1 MVIGEVIPDELKT
14 ALNTSGF
21 SWKSFD
27 NLAQALQTN
36 DLWDLVIISAVS
48 SQGSALNDLKDA
60 KAKYELEPVLAIFSR
75 STLNKISIDEDFFND
90 FCLIESVELE
100 LGQRIGRIIK
110 KFRAEKGLD
119 LITFQELVIDPNTYQ
134 VSVKGRIL
142 DLTYMEYQLLAFLV
156 SHPGKVYSRESLL
169 SRVWGYEYFGGG
181 RTVDVHIRRLRSK
194 LGEEYAQYIQT
205 VRSVGYKFGRY

>member
-1 MVIGEVIPDELKT
+1 MGQIMVIGEVIPDELKT

-75 STLNKISIDEDFFND
+75 STLNKISI
-90 FCLIESVELE
+90 IESVELE